1 MSDPSVI
8 VDKLGSLSE
17 SQVEEV
23 LRGPSGDAVLDQ
35 VFVRM
40 RDSFQPEVA
49 GGEDALVR
57 FVLSGGPA
65 GETRTYELLVRGGA
79 CTLTVEP
86 QAAASDESPRTITIR
101 TDRVKLVRV
110 LTKQANPA
118 KLYLTRKIKID
129 GDLKFGG
136 RVLSWFGVDEQQEG

>member
-1 MSDPSVI
+1 MSDPSVL
-8 VDKLGSLSE
+8 VDKLASLSE
-17 SQVEEV
+17 AQVEEV
-23 LRGPSGDAVLDQ
+23 LRGPSGNAVLDQ
-35 VFVRM
+35 IFVRM
-40 RDSFQPEVA
+40 RDTFQPEKA

-65 GETRTYELLVRGGA
+65 DETRTYELLVRDGA
-79 CTLTVEP
+79 CTLSIEP
-86 QAAASDESPRTITIR
+86 AAESAVADSSRAITIR

-136 RVLSWFGVDEQQEG
+136 RVLSWFGVEQTED